1 MVLDRPR
8 IKYHKLTEDI
18 QIRLV
23 RTRRKRSFLIKV
35 ANESVSVLMTEL
47 ASENAAIKFAK
58 SNLEFITKA
67 IVRQKCQKPVRKR
80 FKEGESLLFLGKS
93 YKLKLLKKEPDRT
106 QDKSGQIRISD
117 NFLEVIV
124 TTNDNNAS
132 AEESIRSRILDWY
145 HEQAAQILTNRTRYY
160 YELMNHP
167 HISNQKAQRS
177 ERTHESHELVS
188 HVTYKTS
195 LHTAPKVDQHIPSI
209 RKIRISDYK
218 SKWGSCS
225 SKNKIS
231 YNWRIILADQKIID
245 YLIVHELAH
254 IKFKNH
260 SKQFWDEVGK
270 FCSEYKEA
278 RKWLRQNAR
287 MLVV

>member
-1 MVLDRPR
+1 MPKARKKKVQR
-8 IKYHKLTEDI
+8 
-18 QIRLV
+18 
-23 RTRRKRSFLIKV
+23 RRKPSISRK
-35 ANESVSVLMTEL
+35 EL
-47 ASENAAIKFAK
+47 QAK
-58 SNLEFITKA
+58 T
-67 IVRQKCQKPVRKR
+67 P
-80 FKEGESLLFLGKS
+80 
-93 YKLKLLKKEPDRT
+93 
-106 QDKSGQIRISD
+106 D

-188 HVTYKTS
+188 YITSKTS
-195 LHTAPKVDQHIPSI
+195 LHTAPKVDQHVLSVS
-209 RKIRISDYK
+209 KIRISDYK

-270 FCSEYKEA
+270 FCSGYKEA